1 MSIHSIAYDETDR
14 KLGLILMQDA
24 TLTNAAI
31 GELIGLSA
39 SATNERVRKLKAD
52 GVIKKVVALFDCH
65 FMDMALG
72 AYIFVLVEWKDRDR
86 TFIDGVTS
94 HDNVLECHHL
104 TGEYSYMLKVR
115 VADTKAL
122 ENFITDFLKGQMG
135 VIKTMTHIILSS
147 PKDQSVVCGE
157 NS

>member
-14 KLGLILMQDA
+14 KLAIILMQDA

-52 GVIKKVVALFDCH
+52 GIIKKVVALVDSH

-135 VIKTMTHIILSS
+135 AIKTMTHIILSS
-147 PKDQSVVCGE
+147 PKDQSVVCGK

>member
-1 MSIHSIAYDETDR
+1 MSIHSVGYDKIDR
-14 KLGLILMQDA
+14 KIAQILMQDA

-31 GELIGLSA
+31 GEIIGLSS

-52 GVIKKVVALFDCH
+52 GVIKKVVALVDSH

-72 AYIFVLVEWKDRDR
+72 AYIFVLVEWKNRDQ
-86 TFIDGVTS
+86 TFIEGVIS

-104 TGEYSYMLKVR
+104 TREYSYMLKVR
-115 VADTKAL
+115 VAGTKAL

-135 VIKTMTHIILSS
+135 ATKTMTHIILSS

-157 NS
+157 AG